1 MKRREFITL
10 AAGAAAAMSSKP
22 LSAQQVPLVVIG
34 VLHASSEAVT
44 WKQLGAFKASLRQL
58 GYVEGS
64 NIRFEYRFADGFL
77 DRLPDLA
84 AELVQVNPRLIVSA
98 PVPANLAAR
107 KATSTIPIVMLDG
120 ADPVGFGLVQSL
132 SRPGGNVT
140 GLTNF
145 AEDLASKQLDVMRE
159 LLPHLERVAVLI
171 NIANPLHRN
180 GARHSPPQPA
190 PRSP

>member
-22 LSAQQVPLVVIG
+22 ISAQQVALVVIG
-34 VLHASSEAVT
+34 VLFASSEAVT
-44 WKQLGAFKASLRQL
+44 SKQLGAFKASLRQL

-84 AELVQVNPRLIVSA
+84 AELVQMNPRLIVSA

-107 KATSTIPIVMLDG
+107 KATSTIPIVMADG

-132 SRPGGNVT
+132 SRSA
-140 GLTNF
+140 F
-145 AEDLASKQLDVMRE
+145 S
-159 LLPHLERVAVLI
+159 
-171 NIANPLHRN
+171 
-180 GARHSPPQPA
+180 
-190 PRSP
+190 